1 MISALQER
9 ARIDPPPADAS
20 EIEMTGNY
28 LEACH
33 LIFEKGILSHMTRY
47 QRVVQNIEKGFQ
59 VFKEWHTC
67 HQNTEYPDNSKK
79 ARQRKFLAWQVFHHP
94 SPFLQQHQR
103 NHKNLQV
110 VLAPQD

>member
-33 LIFEKGILSHMTRY
+33 LIFEKGIPSHMTVTPRY

-59 VFKEWHTC
+59 FFKEWHTC
-67 HQNTEYPDNSKK
+67 HQNTGEESG
-79 ARQRKFLAWQVFHHP
+79 
-94 SPFLQQHQR
+94 
-103 NHKNLQV
+103 
-110 VLAPQD
+110 